1 MQITR
6 GDIWYYTPWEA
17 EGAEQTGARPGI
29 VVSNDKANRFSPNV
43 TLVPLTA
50 RRTKARLPTHVV
62 IGATNHLSIAMC
74 ESVTTLSK
82 TRLTTP
88 LARASEE
95 EMEGI
100 ARALRVHLEL

>member
-17 EGAEQTGARPGI
+17 EGAEQKGKRPGI

-50 RRTKARLPTHVV
+50 SRTKATLPTHVM
-62 IGATNHLSIAMC
+62 IGATNRLSIALC

-82 TRLTTP
+82 ARLTTP
-88 LARASEE
+88 LARASEA
-95 EMEGI
+95 EMEEI
-100 ARALRVHLEL
+100 SRALRVHLDL